1 MIFKHNI
8 YKKILKKIK
17 KYETIVIARHVGPDP
32 DALGSS
38 LGLKQI
44 INDNFQGKNVYVIGN
59 PASKFSYLGILDK
72 LPENINNKKALL
84 IVTDTP
90 DRRRVDGVDPL
101 NFPNSIK
108 IDHHPFMEKT
118 CKIEWIDEDS
128 SSASQMILE
137 FALEQNLFI
146 SKEAA
151 EKLYIGIIADTNRF
165 LFKYT
170 TSKTFYLVS
179 ELLRKAKI
187 NITELYDKLYLRD
200 YREIKFKGYIAEN
213 FTITENNVGYIII
226 NDDQLKKYG
235 VDAATPGN
243 VVSDFNHIN
252 EMLIWLTATEDK
264 ELGSYRISV
273 RSRGPIINEAVSKF
287 GGGGHIYASG
297 ARLKSEEEILKLVQ
311 ALDEEADKYKKKKS

>member
-1 MIFKHNI
+1 MIFSQNK
-8 YKKILKKIK
+8 YKKILKQIK
-17 KYETIVIARHVGPDP
+17 KYDQIVIARHVGPDP

-44 INDNFQGKNVYVIGN
+44 IKDNFKGKDIYVIGN
-59 PASKFSYLGILDK
+59 PAAKFSYLGTLDK
-72 LPENINNKKALL
+72 LPENMNNKKVLL

-90 DRRRVDGVDPL
+90 DRRRVDGVDPK

-118 CKIEWIDEDS
+118 CKMEWIDEDA

-137 FALEQNLFI
+137 FAIEEGLFI

-151 EKLYIGIIADTNRF
+151 EKLYIGIVADTNRF

-179 ELLRKAKI
+179 ELLKKANI
-187 NITELYDKLYLRD
+187 NITELYDKLYARD

-213 FTITENNVGYIII
+213 FTITENHTGYIII
-226 NDDQLKKYG
+226 KDEILKKYG

-252 EMLIWLTATEDK
+252 EMLIWMTATEDK

-273 RSRGPIINEAVSKF
+273 RSRGPIINETVS
-287 GGGGHIYASG
+287 SP
-297 ARLKSEEEILKLVQ
+297 
-311 ALDEEADKYKKKKS
+311 